1 MRRTLAKASL
11 HTALNL
17 TLFALIGTAILA
29 FTYNQTFDR
38 IAQSVAAE
46 KLKLISQIV
55 PAVLFDNAIMKD
67 TSMIA
72 ADALLGTREETTIY
86 RARLHHKP
94 SVVVIEAVAPDGYNG
109 RITLLVAI
117 RYNGEV
123 AGVRV
128 VTQNETP
135 GLGDYI
141 DIAKSQWIKV
151 FDGASQSKYTK
162 EEWKVKKDG
171 GHFDYMAGATISPRA
186 VVKAVHKAV
195 QYFSLHRDAL
205 FALSVRKD
213 KV

>member
-17 TLFALIGTAILA
+17 AIFALIGTAILA

-55 PAVLFDNAIMKD
+55 PVALFDNAIMKD
-67 TSMIA
+67 TLTIA
-72 ADALLGTREETTIY
+72 ADGLLGTAEETTIF
-86 RARLHHKP
+86 RARLHLQP
-94 SVVVIEAVAPDGYNG
+94 SVVVLEAVAPDGYNG

-117 RYNGEV
+117 RYNGEI

-141 DIAKSQWIKV
+141 AKSQWIKV
-151 FDGASQSKYTK
+151 FDGTSQSKYK
-162 EEWKVKKDG
+162 KGDWKVKKDG
-171 GHFDYMAGATISPRA
+171 GEFDYMAGATISPRA
-186 VVKAVHKAV
+186 VVKAVHKV
-195 QYFSLHRDAL
+195 LQYFSLHRDAL
-205 FALSVRKD
+205 FAPSVRKD
-213 KV
+213 KM